1 VSKPT
6 LKILAVAGL
15 LIVSH
20 LLAYADSKDKPRN
33 KKKTIEVVNLNS
45 LHGFAC
51 DPPLPGDGDQ
61 CRVRDRIKLLLQH
74 IAAAGCPDLVTLQEN
89 VTRAF
94 VPRTDTGDL
103 AGPLEDTV
111 ALIEAGLP
119 TLAAVCG
126 FTYEIVFDPAARRQ
140 PEPTSIGCIEPV
152 PCRGIDEELIL
163 TRYPVLASE
172 VLPLYSPLAP
182 RFSRHVLYA
191 QIAHPI
197 GPVDVFT
204 THLAAGIDFGSEEC
218 GFNMLPPPLT
228 PPACPS
234 ECVPASGN
242 PDDTVTVRECQA
254 KQVAAFVVEKHKV
267 PEPAI
272 ISGDFNA
279 AFDSPTYNE
288 FADRGWIDS
297 HLAAGNLE
305 CDPATGE
312 NCTAGRADDNLSDL
326 ESVDLNQTE
335 RIDFIFVVPPEAGS
349 ECPGVIQTSDRP
361 GVTSTGLFA
370 AEPNP
375 FASACGPA
383 RLPICWPSDHSGNA
397 LNLSCQPSADAL
409 GHLRSETWKSVHMIE
424 IPANRL
430 WPKSMRW
437 THPWTKQLR

>member
-1 VSKPT
+1 MHLTERSTCIIRSKEGERVSKPT
-6 LKILAVAGL
+6 WKILAVAGL
-15 LIVSH
+15 LIISH
-20 LLAYADSKDKPRN
+20 LLEYADSKDKPKN
-33 KKKTIEVVNLNS
+33 KKKAIEVVNLNI

-51 DPPLPGDGDQ
+51 DPPFPGDGDQ
-61 CRVRDRIKLLLQH
+61 CRVHDRIDLLLQH

-89 VTRAF
+89 VTREF
-94 VPRTDTGDL
+94 VPRTATGDL

-119 TLAAVCG
+119 TLAAACG
-126 FTYEIVFDPAARRQ
+126 FTYEIVFDAAARRQ
-140 PEPTSIGCIEPV
+140 PQPTSIGCLEPV
-152 PCRGIDEELIL
+152 PCRGIGEELIL
-163 TRYPVLASE
+163 TRYPVLTSE
-172 VLPLYSPLAP
+172 VVPLYSPLAP

-204 THLAAGIDFGSEEC
+204 THLAADVDLGSAPC
-218 GFNMLPPPLT
+218 GFTMLPPPLT

-234 ECVPASGN
+234 ECVAFS
-242 PDDTVTVRECQA
+242 DTVRECQA
-254 KQVAAFVVEKHKV
+254 KQVVAVVEAKHKV

-297 HLAAGNLE
+297 HLAAANLE

-312 NCTAGRADDNLSDL
+312 NCTAGRANDDLSDL
-326 ESVDLNQTE
+326 ESLDLNQAE

-349 ECPGVIQTSDRP
+349 QCPGVIQTSDRP

-370 AEPNP
+370 AGPNP
-375 FASACGPA
+375 FAPACGPA
-383 RLPICWPSDHSGNA
+383 PLPICWPSDHSGNA
-397 LNLSCQPSADAL
+397 LNLNCQPSADAP
-409 GHLRSETWKSVHMIE
+409 GHRRAAAGKSVPRVQ
-424 IPANRL
+424 IPATRL
-430 WPKSMRW
+430 GLP
-437 THPWTKQLR
+437 

>member
-1 VSKPT
+1 MRKPA

-15 LIVSH
+15 LIISH
-20 LLAYADSKDKPRN
+20 LLAYADTKHQSKN
-33 KKKTIEVVNLNS
+33 KKKTIEVVNLNI

-89 VTRAF
+89 VTREF
-94 VPRTDTGDL
+94 VLRTSTGDL

-126 FTYEIVFDPAARRQ
+126 FTYEIVFDPAALRQ
-140 PEPTSIGCIEPV
+140 LNPPPCDGSELK

-172 VLPLYSPLAP
+172 VLALYGPLAP
-182 RFSRHVLYA
+182 LFSRHVLYA

-204 THLAAGIDFGSEEC
+204 THLAADVDFDSEKC
-218 GFNMLPPPLT
+218 GVEVLPFSPV
-228 PPACPS
+228 CPS

-242 PDDTVTVRECQA
+242 PEDTITVRECQA
-254 KQVAAFVVEKHKV
+254 KQVAAFVEEKHKV

-297 HLAAGNLE
+297 HLA
-305 CDPATGE
+305 
-312 NCTAGRADDNLSDL
+312 
-326 ESVDLNQTE
+326 
-335 RIDFIFVVPPEAGS
+335 
-349 ECPGVIQTSDRP
+349 
-361 GVTSTGLFA
+361 
-370 AEPNP
+370 
-375 FASACGPA
+375 
-383 RLPICWPSDHSGNA
+383 
-397 LNLSCQPSADAL
+397 
-409 GHLRSETWKSVHMIE
+409 
-424 IPANRL
+424 
-430 WPKSMRW
+430 
-437 THPWTKQLR
+437 